1 MLLLK
6 QDMPAQRCGHGFN
19 SHPGNPGVAQLVRA
33 QQKRGFE
40 SRSQTDGIAQ
50 LVEHYTYDVE
60 EKEVHRFLKNGDQKF
75 KVSIVCL

>member
-19 SHPGNPGVAQLVRA
+19 SHPGNPGV
-33 QQKRGFE
+33 
-40 SRSQTDGIAQ
+40 AQ